1 MAAGTNSPTS
11 DRNYDVISVM
21 YHLLQGSDTLDQYRA
36 DAENSN
42 DNELAEFFREVQDTN
57 KQLADKAQNLLK
69 KRLQ

>member
-1 MAAGTNSPTS
+1 MAGTSSPLN

-42 DNELAEFFREVQDTN
+42 DDELAAFFQEVQENN
-57 KQLADKAQNLLK
+57 KQLAEKAQSLLK
-69 KRLQ
+69 NRLQ

>member
-1 MAAGTNSPTS
+1 MAGTPTS

-36 DAENSN
+36 DAEDSN
-42 DNELAEFFREVQDTN
+42 DDELAAFFQEVQEN
-57 KQLADKAQNLLK
+57 NRQLAEKAQKLLK

>member
-1 MAAGTNSPTS
+1 MAGTSSPTS

-42 DNELAEFFREVQDTN
+42 DTELAEFFREVQENN
-57 KQLADKAQNLLK
+57 KQMAAKAQNLLK
-69 KRLQ
+69 QRLQ

>member
-1 MAAGTNSPTS
+1 MAGTSSPMS

-42 DNELAEFFREVQDTN
+42 DNELAEFFREVQENN
-57 KQLADKAQNLLK
+57 KQLAEKAQSLLK
-69 KRLQ
+69 HRLQ

>member
-1 MAAGTNSPTS
+1 MAGTPTS

-42 DNELAEFFREVQDTN
+42 DDELAAFFQEVQEN
-57 KQLADKAQNLLK
+57 NRQLAEKAQTLLK